1 MTGSRGSHALS
12 KLPPAAATTRPV
24 GRRTSPGLL
33 LRRQNSAARF
43 SWPALLPHSSLRTK
57 ARRRVYIARCF
68 PPPEWETRAALAL
81 SVSST
86 RAPFGS
92 SARKEEPKGASF
104 VAPSI
109 WQKGRSVPS
118 SSDLGLPT
126 LREATYGD
134 NKAMRTV
141 VLSVARGRF
150 EAAGRD
156 HLAHRWV
163 VVSGPRSRDRPSHCV
178 LTKISVVQRT
188 EQDEVGGMNENLR
201 DVIGTAIHVVVGPT
215 PPVHLL
221 PARSQVNSERVVG
234 SHRRGILSPMRGTT
248 S

>member
-33 LRRQNSAARF
+33 LRHQNSAARF

-134 NKAMRTV
+134 NKAMRPLDGP
-141 VLSVARGRF
+141 LSCRSPVAG
-150 EAAGRD
+150 
-156 HLAHRWV
+156 LK
-163 VVSGPRSRDRPSHCV
+163 RP
-178 LTKISVVQRT
+178 
-188 EQDEVGGMNENLR
+188 G
-201 DVIGTAIHVVVGPT
+201 AIT
-215 PPVHLL
+215 L
-221 PARSQVNSERVVG
+221 PIDG
-234 SHRRGILSPMRGTT
+234 
-248 S
+248 